1 MQLGD
6 PGLRDR
12 PNLGRLAG
20 CCHPAPLHAATCS
33 LRAPPIASA
42 GPFGGISPPEQCAA
56 SWSCSSSRNPLG
68 NCISARPETGLGPD
82 SARTRFLSSRLAAQ
96 FLIRRTG
103 TVATPSRGT
112 GDICLPRL
120 APLRGRTH
128 QLRSPFP
135 RLPGLIPVA
144 PSAGFSCRRALDCS
158 IKERADYP
166 IGSRESPTTLALN
179 LLTARAGEYLGS
191 GDLLTRCSPRGW
203 TRKFRAI
210 KRWDPAPAGRRWRH

>member
-1 MQLGD
+1 
-6 PGLRDR
+6 LRDR

-103 TVATPSRGT
+103 TDATPSRGT
-112 GDICLPRL
+112 GDICLSRL
-120 APLRGRTH
+120 APCRGRTH
-128 QLRSPFP
+128 QLCPPFP

-144 PSAGFSCRRALDCS
+144 PSAGFSVREPPHVCRSVCNFFLR
-158 IKERADYP
+158 
-166 IGSRESPTTLALN
+166 N
-179 LLTARAGEYLGS
+179 LLCPDLAGVLS
-191 GDLLTRCSPRGW
+191 PLRVSAFTTKQTR
-203 TRKFRAI
+203 
-210 KRWDPAPAGRRWRH
+210 